1 MTEIERRA
9 NKKSL
14 HYDKKYSEDRTLKD
28 MLSRPQ
34 SFVEGAIEGI
44 VNLLRQKAY
53 RDGYINGV
61 EESTKELREKLTDA
75 KEVWFF
81 TYWEYRQISS
91 FAFERTRLLSS
102 KNYDSFEEAWK
113 AHEEVKFPA
122 SPVMKGYVKE

>member
-1 MTEIERRA
+1 MTEIEERA

-14 HYDKKYSEDRTLKD
+14 SYDTKYSEDGTLRD

-53 RDGYINGV
+53 RDGYINGA

-75 KEVWFF
+75 KEIIRQLIANAPN
-81 TYWEYRQISS
+81 TYSGTNIELRQKKMFS
-91 FAFERTRLLSS
+91 FQDAV
-102 KNYDSFEEAWK
+102 NK
-113 AHEEVKFPA
+113 AGQFV
-122 SPVMKGYVKE
+122 S